1 MENAAQKVPVRISRS
16 DSRLLLISPIPGIKP
31 ADISIT
37 ISGRFVKI
45 SAKQTGPGQ
54 DDKDIIVDEWKIGP
68 YYREVELPENVDGA
82 LTNATLGNGVL
93 TLAMPKTQRESESVS
108 FQLEA
113 TDAGKGE
120 RIGHKGL
127 EPKPSYE

>member
-1 MENAAQKVPVRISRS
+1 MENPAQTLPVRISRS
-16 DSRLLLISPIPGIKP
+16 DSRLLLVSPIPGIKP

-37 ISGRFVKI
+37 ISGRIVKI

-54 DDKDIIVDEWKIGP
+54 EDKDIVVEEWKIGP
-68 YYREVELPENVDGA
+68 YYREVELPERVDGA

-113 TDAGKGE
+113 TEAGKGE

-127 EPKPSYE
+127 EIKPS